1 MRANVVEPEGGC
13 CEAVF
18 GVVSA
23 HLVED
28 GCAEGGVATS
38 EREDAE

>member
-1 MRANVVEPEGGC
+1 MRVDVVEPEGRC

-28 GCAEGGVATS
+28 GCAEGRWRPRSA
-38 EREDAE
+38 RM

>member
-1 MRANVVEPEGGC
+1 MRVDVVEPEGRC

-28 GCAEGGVATS
+28 SCAEGVAAS
-38 EREDAE
+38 ECEDVE

>member
-1 MRANVVEPEGGC
+1 MRVDVVEPEERC
-13 CEAVF
+13 CKAVF

-28 GCAEGGVATS
+28 GCAEGGVVAS
-38 EREDAE
+38 ECEDVE

>member
-1 MRANVVEPEGGC
+1 MRVDVAESEGRC

-23 HLVED
+23 HLVE
-28 GCAEGGVATS
+28 GSCAGGGVAAS
-38 EREDAE
+38 E